1 MKNCYAN
8 TRAFPQQ
15 SYRRRCFCKKGGKN
29 FINVSSFSHCSQI
42 VFIKQKTLSV
52 DASEHYLTK
61 NDGEKI
67 IYECGKSENM
77 VKLFMILVLRSFFF
91 FYFHLEHT
99 ASLELFHVLF
109 ISLCTAQ
116 RKRKGRKVA
125 SIAHKSRSKRSKEP
139 INQVRERKSS
149 ANNKLFACFIAK
161 LYCNYIK
168 KLSRY
173 FWICAGRA
181 CYWMLFRV
189 IQYLGD
195 KRALYWIL
203 FVSSFTAEIYTHG
216 ENFIFHLSSAK
227 RMFALPRHLF
237 QCCSS
242 HIPPKAYCHIRNMTP
257 MISVPLMIS
266 HFHINNWTACC
277 DNNFMKS
284 SPFSMKGW
292 HFANDTRRRDVDPK
306 DDSKN
311 KNLIYQHQPY
321 QHHHLSFCF
330 AYVMFIMSVSR
341 KE

>member
-203 FVSSFTAEIYTHG
+203 
-216 ENFIFHLSSAK
+216 LSSPLS
-227 RMFALPRHLF
+227 LPRFIRTAKISFSICHRLKGCLLSLVICF
-237 QCCSS
+237 NVALRTS
-242 HIPPKAYCHIRNMTP
+242 PPKAYCHIRNMTP

-277 DNNFMKS
+277 DHVVT
-284 SPFSMKGW
+284 MKGW